1 MKKIK
6 NIEQLQ
12 AEKMRLLL
20 EQNFLEEKMRTN
32 LAELKESI
40 RPANLVR
47 DTIGSSLTS
56 KLAAGGS
63 TLRRGLV
70 IYGVSLLARKLAGKL
85 VRKVFK
91 T

>member
-20 EQNFLEEKMRTN
+20 EQNFLEAKMRTN

-40 RPANLVR
+40 RPVNLIK
-47 DTIGSSLTS
+47 DTIGS
-56 KLAAGGS
+56 KLAANSS

-70 IYGVSLLARKLAGKL
+70 IYGVSLLARKLAGRL

-91 T
+91 K